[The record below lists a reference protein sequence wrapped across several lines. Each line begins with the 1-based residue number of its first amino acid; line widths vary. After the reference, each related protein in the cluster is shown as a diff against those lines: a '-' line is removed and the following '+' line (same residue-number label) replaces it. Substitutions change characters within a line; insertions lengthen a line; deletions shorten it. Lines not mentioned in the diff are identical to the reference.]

1 LDVEEALML
10 KKTSFFFIGLVI
22 ACLGVGLIIKSGVGA
37 GPWDA
42 FFVGITDKLGLTVG
56 IWVMLIQAFY
66 LVFNSILS
74 KKRIQFESVITV
86 LLWGVIIDFQMGVT
100 LKNVQ
105 LVDAALSMQWGAFL
119 VGIVLTGIGI
129 GIYLTSKFPTMP
141 YDGTMLIISE
151 RFKITLNVSRTILEV
166 IGLAFAWSVG
176 GPIGLGTVIIMLM
189 IGPLIQICT
198 RYSTLIYEKI

>member
-1 LDVEEALML
+1 ML

-42 FFVGITDKLGLTVG
+42 FFVGIVAKLGLTVG

-105 LVDAALSMQWGAFL
+105 LTEAVWTMQWGAFL
-119 VGIVLTGIGI
+119 AGIVLTGIGI

-151 RFKITLNVSRTILEV
+151 RFHITLNVSRTILEG
-166 IGLAFAWSVG
+166 IGLAFAWIVG
-176 GPIGLGTVIIMLM
+176 GPIGLGTVIMMLM

>member
-1 LDVEEALML
+1 ML

-22 ACLGVGLIIKSGVGA
+22 ACLGVGLIINSGVGA

-42 FFVGITDKLGLTVG
+42 FFVGIVAKLGLTVG

-105 LVDAALSMQWGAFL
+105 LTEAVWTMQWGAFL
-119 VGIVLTGIGI
+119 AGIVLTGIGI

-151 RFKITLNVSRTILEV
+151 RFHITLNVSRTILEG
-166 IGLAFAWSVG
+166 IGLAFAWIVG

>member
-1 LDVEEALML
+1 ML

-42 FFVGITDKLGLTVG
+42 FFVGIVAKLGLTVG

-86 LLWGVIIDFQMGVT
+86 LVWGVIIDFQMGVT

-105 LVDAALSMQWGAFL
+105 LTEAVWTMQWGAFL
-119 VGIVLTGIGI
+119 AGIVLTGIGI

-151 RFKITLNVSRTILEV
+151 RFHITLNVSRTILEG
-166 IGLAFAWSVG
+166 IGLAFAWIVG

>member
-1 LDVEEALML
+1 
-10 KKTSFFFIGLVI
+10 
-22 ACLGVGLIIKSGVGA
+22 
-37 GPWDA
+37 
-42 FFVGITDKLGLTVG
+42 
-56 IWVMLIQAFY
+56 
-66 LVFNSILS
+66 
-74 KKRIQFESVITV
+74 
-86 LLWGVIIDFQMGVT
+86 VIIDFQMGVT

-105 LVDAALSMQWGAFL
+105 LVDVSLSMQWGAFL

-189 IGPLIQICT
+189 IGPIIQICT

>member
-1 LDVEEALML
+1 ML

-42 FFVGITDKLGLTVG
+42 FFVGIVAKLGLTVG

-105 LVDAALSMQWGAFL
+105 LTEAVWTMQWGAFL
-119 VGIVLTGIGI
+119 AGIVLTGIGI

-151 RFKITLNVSRTILEV
+151 RFHITLNVSRTILEG
-166 IGLAFAWSVG
+166 IGLAFAWIVG

>member
-1 LDVEEALML
+1 ML
-10 KKTSFFFIGLVI
+10 KKTSFFFIGLI
-22 ACLGVGLIIKSGVGA
+22 TACLGVGLIIKSGVGA

-42 FFVGITDKLGLTVG
+42 FFVGIVDKLGLTVG

-86 LLWGVIIDFQMGVT
+86 LLWGLIIDFQMGVT
-100 LKNVQ
+100 LKHVQ
-105 LVDAALSMQWGAFL
+105 FVDAALSMKWGAFL

-141 YDGTMLIISE
+141 YDGTMIIISE
-151 RFKITLNVSRTILEV
+151 RFKINLNVSRTILEV
-166 IGLAFAWSVG
+166 IGLASAWVVG
-176 GPIGLGTVIIMLM
+176 GPIGFGTVIIMLM

>member
-1 LDVEEALML
+1 MEEPVMF

-42 FFVGITDKLGLTVG
+42 FFVGIVNKLGLTVG

-66 LVFNSILS
+66 LVFNSILA

-86 LLWGVIIDFQMGVT
+86 FLWGIIIDFQMGVT

-105 LVDAALSMQWGAFL
+105 LDEAVWTMQWGAFL
-119 VGIVLTGIGI
+119 AGIVLTGIGI

-151 RFKITLNVSRTILEV
+151 RFHITLNVSRTILEG
-166 IGLAFAWSVG
+166 IGLAFAWIVG